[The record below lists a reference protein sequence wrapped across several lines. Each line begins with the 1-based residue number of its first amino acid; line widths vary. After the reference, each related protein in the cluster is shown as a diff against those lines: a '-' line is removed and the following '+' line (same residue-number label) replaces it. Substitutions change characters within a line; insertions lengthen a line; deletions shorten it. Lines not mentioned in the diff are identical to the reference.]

1 MEIRQLKYFIAVA
14 ETKSLSNAVKRLF
27 IAQPALSQSI
37 KALED
42 ELDTKL
48 FVRSRKGMA
57 LTTAGQG
64 FLENAKLIMREVD
77 RSKEG
82 IKDAAEN
89 PSGLVS
95 IAMAPSASGVL
106 SVPLFRAVKNQYP
119 NIILNIEEHTALDVS
134 QCFDTG
140 AFDLLV
146 YFRTHGVENIKVE
159 PILQEELYL
168 ASQYSTKHPLPSEMD
183 FSGLSKYPLMF
194 PQVLIN
200 VDKNVSE
207 IAYANKVDVHVQK
220 NTVAIRILIK
230 LVEEGLANSVVPWT
244 MISHAVKAKEVMAA
258 KIVNPPVTRTVN
270 LISSTNRHQ
279 THATRV
285 VMELVR
291 ETATRLN
298 KEGEWRGKLLLE
310 S

>member
-1 MEIRQLKYFIAVA
+1 MELRQLKYFIAVA
-14 ETKSLSNAVKRLF
+14 ETKSLSNAVKRLY

-42 ELDTKL
+42 ELETKL

-64 FLENAKLIMREVD
+64 FLKNAKVILREVD

-95 IAMAPSASGVL
+95 IAIAPSASGVL
-106 SVPLFRAVKNQYP
+106 SVPLFREVKNRYP
-119 NIILNIEEHTALDVS
+119 NITLNIEEHTAVDVS

-140 AFDLLV
+140 TFDLLV
-146 YFRTHGVENIKVE
+146 YFRAQGVENIEVE
-159 PILQEELYL
+159 PIIQEELYL
-168 ASQYSTKHPLPSEMD
+168 ACQYSQKNPLPSEID
-183 FSGLSKYPLMF
+183 FSDLSLYPLMF
-194 PQVLIN
+194 PQVSTN
-200 VDKNVSE
+200 VDKNVAE
-207 IAYANKVDVHVQK
+207 IAYTNEVDVRVQK

-230 LVEEGLANSVVPWT
+230 LVKEGLANSVVPWT
-244 MISHAVKAKEVMAA
+244 TIYDSVNTKEIMAA
-258 KIVNPPVTRTVN
+258 KIVNPPVTRTLN
-270 LISSTNRHQ
+270 LISPTNRHQ

-298 KEGEWRGKLLLE
+298 EEGEWRGKLLLE

>member
-1 MEIRQLKYFIAVA
+1 MELRQLKYFIAVA

-37 KALED
+37 KTLED
-42 ELDTKL
+42 ELETKL

-64 FLENAKLIMREVD
+64 FLENAKLILREVD

-82 IKDAAEN
+82 IRDAAEN

-95 IAMAPSASGVL
+95 IAIAPSASSVL
-106 SVPLFRAVKNQYP
+106 SVPLYREVKNKYP

-146 YFRTHGVENIKVE
+146 YFRTENVENIEIE
-159 PILQEELYL
+159 PIIQEELYL
-168 ASQYSTKHPLPSEMD
+168 ACQYSKKHPLPLEIN
-183 FSGLSKYPLMF
+183 FSDLSMYPLMF
-194 PQVLIN
+194 PQVSTN
-200 VDKNVSE
+200 VDKKVSE
-207 IAYANKVDVHVQK
+207 IAYRNKVDVRVQK
-220 NTVAIRILIK
+220 DTVAIRLLIK
-230 LVEEGLANSVVPWT
+230 LVKEGLANSVVPWT
-244 MISHAVKAKEVMAA
+244 MIYDSVKANEVMAA
-258 KIVNPPVTRTVN
+258 KIVNPPVTRTLN
-270 LISSTNRHQ
+270 LISPTNRHQ
-279 THATRV
+279 THATQV
-285 VMELVR
+285 AMQLIR
-291 ETATRLN
+291 ETATRQN
-298 KEGEWRGKLLLE
+298 EEGEWRGNLLLK